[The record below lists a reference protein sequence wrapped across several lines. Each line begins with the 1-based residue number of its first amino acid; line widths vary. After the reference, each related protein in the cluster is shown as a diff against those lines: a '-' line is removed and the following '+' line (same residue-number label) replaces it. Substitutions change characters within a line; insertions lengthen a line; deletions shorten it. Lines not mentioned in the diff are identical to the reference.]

1 MKKILALVLALAM
14 ALALVACGDKGGEQ
28 QEGGTPNTT
37 GEEKVVKIGVF
48 EPLTGDNGAGGK
60 QEVLGMQYANYVQ
73 PTVDING
80 ETYKVQL
87 EVVDNR
93 TAAENGPSAAA
104 ELVNKGVS
112 IVLGSYGSGVS
123 MAGGTVFAEAGVP
136 AIGVTCTNP
145 QVTSDCDVYFRI
157 CFLDPFQ
164 GTVLA
169 NYAYKELGVDTAYL
183 LGMLGSDYDQ
193 GLIYYFTQ
201 AFEALGGTVVA
212 ENFPEGNANF
222 VSYINNAKAANAGVI
237 FSPVSINYAQ
247 LIVEAAA
254 AQGFE
259 GTILGGDTLDSNK
272 TSLAVVADM
281 SSLTFTMQIDELDVQ
296 ELSEGQRVVVTA
308 DAVEGKSFDGVI
320 TSIGII
326 GTSSSGVTTYPVEV
340 VIEEYEGL
348 LPGMNVTAEIITE
361 EVTDTVRIPV
371 AALSRGDLV
380 LVTQE
385 YAQQIGAQ
393 QAQEEGAAASAQPG
407 EIVTLG
413 TEQQGYVWLKVESGL
428 TDGEYVEITAGL
440 EEGAQ
445 VYVSTSAQSGS
456 ESTQSG
462 MGMGGMGM
470 GAGMPA
476 GMPSGDMS
484 GGRAQ
489 GGPGGF

>member
-1 MKKILALVLALAM
+1 MKKILALVLALVM
-14 ALALVACGDKGGEQ
+14 ALGLVACGDKGGEQ
-28 QEGGTPNTT
+28 QEDGTPNTT

-169 NYAYKELGVDTAYL
+169 NYAYKELG
-183 LGMLGSDYDQ
+183 
-193 GLIYYFTQ
+193 FTQ
-201 AFEALGGTVVA
+201 AFEKLGGTVVA

-259 GTILGGDTLDSNK
+259 GTILGGDTLDSNM
-272 TSLAVVADM
+272 VVEAAKGKDVDVKIT
-281 SSLTFTMQIDELDVQ
+281 TFYQ
-296 ELSEGQRVVVTA
+296 EGGNPEFDAGIKEWINANA
-308 DAVEGKSFDGVI
+308 DAKTNNGGNDMVSAVTVMGYDAYFTALEAIKAAGSTAPADILAALPGVTYSGISGEISFDD
-320 TSIGII
+320 IGDAKRDAAYIK
-326 GTSSSGVTTYPVEV
+326 
-340 VIEEYEGL
+340 
-348 LPGMNVTAEIITE
+348 TANTE
-361 EVTDTVRIPV
+361 T
-371 AALSRGDLV
+371 
-380 LVTQE
+380 
-385 YAQQIGAQ
+385 GA
-393 QAQEEGAAASAQPG
+393 
-407 EIVTLG
+407 
-413 TEQQGYVWLKVESGL
+413 W
-428 TDGEYVEITAGL
+428 DF
-440 EEGAQ
+440 
-445 VYVSTSAQSGS
+445 VYLAP
-456 ESTQSG
+456 E
-462 MGMGGMGM
+462 
-470 GAGMPA
+470 P
-476 GMPSGDMS
+476 DW
-484 GGRAQ
+484 
-489 GGPGGF
+489 

>member
-1 MKKILALVLALAM
+1 MKKILALVLALVM
-14 ALALVACGDKGGEQ
+14 ALGLVACGDKGGEQ

-193 GLIYYFTQ
+193 GLIYYFT
-201 AFEALGGTVVA
+201 
-212 ENFPEGNANF
+212 
-222 VSYINNAKAANAGVI
+222 
-237 FSPVSINYAQ
+237 
-247 LIVEAAA
+247 
-254 AQGFE
+254 
-259 GTILGGDTLDSNK
+259 
-272 TSLAVVADM
+272 
-281 SSLTFTMQIDELDVQ
+281 
-296 ELSEGQRVVVTA
+296 
-308 DAVEGKSFDGVI
+308 
-320 TSIGII
+320 
-326 GTSSSGVTTYPVEV
+326 
-340 VIEEYEGL
+340 
-348 LPGMNVTAEIITE
+348 
-361 EVTDTVRIPV
+361 
-371 AALSRGDLV
+371 
-380 LVTQE
+380 
-385 YAQQIGAQ
+385 
-393 QAQEEGAAASAQPG
+393 
-407 EIVTLG
+407 
-413 TEQQGYVWLKVESGL
+413 
-428 TDGEYVEITAGL
+428 
-440 EEGAQ
+440 
-445 VYVSTSAQSGS
+445 
-456 ESTQSG
+456 
-462 MGMGGMGM
+462 
-470 GAGMPA
+470 
-476 GMPSGDMS
+476 
-484 GGRAQ
+484 
-489 GGPGGF
+489 